1 MPKNSLD
8 QFAKLMVDPKVNA
21 ILKVTKSASGLSTKQ
36 IASATKIPT
45 NQLYYT
51 INKMLDADLLTIVN
65 QVQVKNLTENYYSSK
80 QLTHEGAANQTELD
94 QIDRDLTNI
103 SGAWSQ
109 THAQEM
115 LRWIML
121 LNREFNETFKEQMTI
136 DHPELATVFMSHST
150 LELSAAGEHQLR
162 LDLIK
167 VLADAE
173 KNDPDP
179 DAPDKKT
186 AKITIEKWA

>member
-8 QFAKLMVDPKVNA
+8 QFAKLIVDPKVNA
-21 ILKVTKSASGLSTKQ
+21 VLKATKLASGLTTKQ

-45 NQLYYT
+45 NLLYYT

-65 QVQVKNLTENYYSSK
+65 QVQVKNLTENYYSSEH
-80 QLTHEGAANQTELD
+80 LTHETVATQAELD
-94 QIDRDLTNI
+94 QIDHDLTNF
-103 SGAWSQ
+103 SGQWSQ
-109 THAQEM
+109 THVQEM

-121 LNREFNETFKEQMTI
+121 LNRDFNETFKEQMATE
-136 DHPELATVFMSHST
+136 HPELATVFMSHST
-150 LELSAAGEHQLR
+150 LKLSAAGEHQLR

-173 KNDPDP
+173 KKDPDP
-179 DAPDKKT
+179 DATNKQT
-186 AKITIEKWA
+186 AKITIEKWS